1 MVASYSA
8 YVHVRHLVTSLFD
21 NEGKKQCDRGAT
33 CEMENLQHCTL
44 LDLPVSASDVAIE
57 AAS

>member
-8 YVHVRHLVTSLFD
+8 YVHVRHLVNLLFD

-33 CEMENLQHCTL
+33 CKMENLQRCTL
-44 LDLPVSASDVAIE
+44 LDLPLSALDVAIE